1 MSVRGVARATLPAL
15 AIFTFAAPE
24 AGAAS
29 PAAPTNL
36 RITASTSSTVT
47 LAWDASKSR
56 SIAYYMV
63 LEKSTWSHFNVPAS
77 QTTFTRTRLA
87 ANVTHSWVVRAVDTR
102 GNGSPESNTV
112 TYKTPPDTTAPSSF
126 TLSAPF
132 VGATRAELD
141 WTDSVDDV
149 SGVTYAVNVNGSQ
162 VRTDTLSHAVLD
174 GLSPSTSY
182 AVNVT
187 ARDRAG
193 NSVTSNTIAITTTA
207 ATDSSPPSAPGNL
220 MGLEVGNCEGW
231 LSWDAST
238 DDVDPASTI
247 RYDAYVNGVFDGC
260 QRDFTRAIMY
270 GVPMSRNTYTVTA
283 TDPSGVTTPGTLDLA
298 FV

>member
-1 MSVRGVARATLPAL
+1 M
-15 AIFTFAAPE
+15 
-24 AGAAS
+24 
-29 PAAPTNL
+29 
-36 RITASTSSTVT
+36 
-47 LAWDASKSR
+47 
-56 SIAYYMV
+56 
-63 LEKSTWSHFNVPAS
+63 
-77 QTTFTRTRLA
+77 
-87 ANVTHSWVVRAVDTR
+87 THSWVVRAVDTR

-174 GLSPSTSY
+174 GLSPS
-182 AVNVT
+182 
-187 ARDRAG
+187 
-193 NSVTSNTIAITTTA
+193 VTSNTIAITTTA

-238 DDVDPASTI
+238 DDVDRASTI
-247 RYDAYVNGVFDGC
+247 RYDAYANGVFDSATIGY
-260 QRDFTRAIMY
+260 TKNIIYATKN
-270 GVPMSRNTYTVTA
+270 GTNTYTVIA
-283 TDPSGVTTPGTLDLA
+283 VDSAGNESQPSTVDIPNMFLC
-298 FV
+298 